1 MFNYVSKIKTLLIKN
16 FTNFLRIIFFSQK
29 NDGFLLIKQVIFALK
44 GFKQAINLRGR
55 QFGTQRSQVQI
66 LSHRLIVK
74 ILEMLI
80 LQRFQSFFIFLKS
93 LNLLKKW
100 LAVPSAVPN
109 QNNSATALDISFKS
123 AEQVFNRCLLKCE

>member
-29 NDGFLLIKQVIFALK
+29 NDGFLLIKQVIFTLK

-74 ILEMLI
+74 VLEMLN
-80 LQRFQSFFIFLKS
+80 LQHFQSFFIF
-93 LNLLKKW
+93 
-100 LAVPSAVPN
+100 
-109 QNNSATALDISFKS
+109 
-123 AEQVFNRCLLKCE
+123 

>member
-1 MFNYVSKIKTLLIKN
+1 MFNYVSKIKTLRIKN

-44 GFKQAINLRGR
+44 GFKQAINLRRR

-74 ILEMLI
+74 VLEMLN
-80 LQRFQSFFIFLKS
+80 LQHFQSFFKS